1 MATRFYFRDTTAA
14 EPKPNVKQA
23 ATTITQWLVSTLGG
37 GQDGSSTAYPCE
49 MLTAPGASNATIGG
63 SVTETGAAH
72 YAWVKQ
78 FISPA
83 LVAQTISG
91 TFSLVCDFNESNALH
106 NMNPHI
112 FIYVWKADDSGSR
125 GTLYAAATST
135 LEADTTN
142 GSLQTFT
149 FASYTLSSLAISA
162 GDRIVVELM
171 AYDNNTK
178 TSAYS
183 HIVGLN
189 GAAASG
195 YESYIE
201 FSTTI
206 AFPATS
212 YQVNKDSDARVRI
225 TSSTSKDAAGRIR
238 KVGSTSKGAAAAVRK
253 TMSGAKDSSARVR
266 KVGSASEQS
275 AARVR
280 RNYSATKDS
289 TACVRGTVSVQKLSN
304 ARVKWTFSAEIGS
317 GAWVRRL
324 GGTEMPSGA
333 RVHAIQQ
340 KTKDSSARV
349 LKPSTIEKGSDAKVG
364 SGTISESFEMPSD
377 TRVSVE
383 QYVQVYSG
391 AHVARRGSIQVSS
404 GACVVEAPTFDAPK
418 VYFMT
423 YRCHECEHFLKMYP
437 KVTMLVLDAKT
448 THILQKETLALNGL
462 EE

>member
-1 MATRFYFRDTTAA
+1 MATRFYFRNTTAA
-14 EPKPNVKQA
+14 EPKPNAKQA

-83 LVAQTISG
+83 LAAQTISG
-91 TFSLVCDFNESNALH
+91 TFSLVCDFNESNVLH

-125 GTLYAAATST
+125 GTLYAVASST

-201 FSTTI
+201 FSMNI
-206 AFPATS
+206 AFPSSVGQIQKSSAG
-212 YQVNKDSDARVRI
+212 RVKI
-225 TSSTSKDAAGRIR
+225 IPSTTKDAAARIR
-238 KVGSTSKGAAAAVRK
+238 KVGTSSKGAAAAVKK
-253 TMSGAKDSSARVR
+253 TQSGTKGA
-266 KVGSASEQS
+266 

-280 RNYSATKDS
+280 
-289 TACVRGTVSVQKLSN
+289 LL
-304 ARVKWTFSAEIGS
+304 GS
-317 GAWVRRL
+317 IPKQA
-324 GGTEMPSGA
+324 A
-333 RVHAIQQ
+333 
-340 KTKDSSARV
+340 ARV
-349 LKPSTIEKGSDAKVG
+349 LKKTSLTKGA
-364 SGTISESFEMPSD
+364 
-377 TRVSVE
+377 
-383 QYVQVYSG
+383 
-391 AHVARRGSIQVSS
+391 VARVKGISSKQVSS
-404 GACVVEAPTFDAPK
+404 GARVKWIFSLDTTSGAWVKVIGEKDLPSTARVRAMQQTAKDAGARVLKVTMIEKGSAAKVKTSHIVGSMEMLSGAIIRKEQEILIYSGAFVHGVARKEILSGAAVIPAPTFNA
-418 VYFMT
+418 VREWFRFF
-423 YRCHECEHFLKMYP
+423 RCKECEHFLTLNP
-437 KVTMLVLDAKT
+437 DVTVIVIDAIT
-448 THILQKETLALNGL
+448 GHILQDETMALHEGG
-462 EE
+462 